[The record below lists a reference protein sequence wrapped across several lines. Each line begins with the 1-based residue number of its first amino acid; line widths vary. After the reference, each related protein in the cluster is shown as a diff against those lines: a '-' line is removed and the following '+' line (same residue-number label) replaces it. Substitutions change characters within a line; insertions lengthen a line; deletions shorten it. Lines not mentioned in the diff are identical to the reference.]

1 MPDRARRLGVDKLTH
16 FSVCCSGRHVEVGF
30 TDQMGE
36 PVSLELPQDCLS
48 ALLMTLPRM
57 IELALRRRTGNPA
70 LRQVYPLGDWQLHLG
85 SEPESM
91 IISLATPDG
100 FSVSFC
106 APFEQA
112 TELGAALARPEQTE
126 DAEPSPV
133 RH

>member
-1 MPDRARRLGVDKLTH
+1 MPDPARRLGVQSLTH
-16 FSVCCSGRHVEVGF
+16 FSVCCSGQHVEVGF
-30 TDQMGE
+30 TDHTGE
-36 PVSLELPQDCLS
+36 RVSLELPEECLS
-48 ALLMTLPRM
+48 TLLMTLPRM
-57 IELALRRRTGNPA
+57 IEMALRRRTGNPT

-85 SEPESM
+85 SEPHSL

-112 TELGAALARPEQTE
+112 AELGEALARQDQVQDTE
-126 DAEPSPV
+126 TPPV

>member
-1 MPDRARRLGVDKLTH
+1 MPDRERRLGVGKLTH

-30 TDQMGE
+30 TDQTGE
-36 PVSLELPQDCLS
+36 AVSLELPQECLS
-48 ALLMTLPRM
+48 TLLMTLPRM
-57 IELALRRRTGNPA
+57 IEMALRRRTGNPT

-85 SEPESM
+85 SEPHPM

-100 FSVSFC
+100 FRVSFC

-112 TELGAALARPEQTE
+112 AALGEALARPEQTE
-126 DAEPSPV
+126 AAEPSPV